1 MTVSRVFLIVCVLVM
16 IGASA
21 DASASSTASG
31 TWTLTIT
38 FAGTGT
44 GVVTTVPAGIVC
56 ANEKPSTPEGAV
68 PQPLGT
74 CSAQFPDDVS
84 PWVIATPSGAVPGS
98 FGSRLADISN
108 CLRDTHGGIL
118 FNSCQAESGPVEVTF
133 NARPVPCIVNR
144 LIGDTLAK
152 VKRQLRAI
160 PGRCK
165 VGTVRY
171 VHSSRRQDGYVIS
184 QNPNPHWQRQH
195 GAVNLVVGKGP
206 RGSWLQP
213 R

>member
-1 MTVSRVFLIVCVLVM
+1 MTVLRMFLIVCVLVM

-21 DASASSTASG
+21 DASASSTATG
-31 TWTLTIT
+31 TWTLTVT

-56 ANEKPSTPEGAV
+56 ANDPSTPEGAV

-74 CSAQFPDDVS
+74 CSAQFPDDVA

-98 FGSRLADISN
+98 FGSRLGDISN
-108 CLRDTHGGIL
+108 CPRDTHGGIL
-118 FNSCQAESGPVEVTF
+118 PNSCQAVSSPVEVTF
-133 NARPVPCIVNR
+133 NARPWPCIVHR

-152 VKRQLRAI
+152 AKLELRFL
-160 PGRCK
+160 GRCK

-171 VHSSRRQDGYVIS
+171 VHSSWRQDGRVMS
-184 QNPNPHWQRQH
+184 QNPNPHWQRQQ

-206 RGSWLQP
+206 RDS
-213 R
+213 